1 MLELYH
7 HGSSAC
13 ATKVRLTLDEKG
25 VPWESR
31 YIDIL
36 KSEQFTAEYAELNPK
51 CVVPTLV
58 HDGHVV
64 RESTVICE
72 YIDEVFDGPSL
83 VPDDPRMRAEMRL
96 WTKMV
101 DEDLHPATQVVTFA
115 ASHRVGALTKTKEEF
130 DFYINS
136 IPDPVRRARKRSA
149 IVDGWKSPEATNALL
164 TFNKAIKWMEDSL
177 GKWRWLAGDGY
188 SLADIAMTI
197 YLNRLQHPL
206 HVAHVGGQIS
216 EGVRI
221 LGDGIGAARVSAR
234 HLRLAARRARKRDA
248 HQRRPVLA
256 RSRGAAGR
264 TGAREGRLNRRDD
277 LVRAVY
283 PLVIPR
289 FMRGI
294 RISNS

>member
-13 ATKVRLTLDEKG
+13 ATKARLTLDEKG

-36 KSEQFTAEYAELNPK
+36 KSEQFTAEYARLNPK

-72 YIDEVFDGPSL
+72 YVDEVFDGPSL
-83 VPDDPRMRAEMRL
+83 VPDDPLMRAEMRL

-115 ASHRVGALTKTKEEF
+115 ASHRVGALKKTKEEF

-177 GKWRWLAGDGY
+177 GKWTWLAGDGY

-197 YLNRLQHPL
+197 YLNRLHILSMSPMW
-206 HVAHVGGQIS
+206 
-216 EGVRI
+216 EGKFPKVS
-221 LGDGIGAARVSAR
+221 AFWETVSAR
-234 HLRLAARRARKRDA
+234 PSFQPAIYDWLPGELENEMRANGAQSWPEAEALLAELEREK
-248 HQRRPVLA
+248 
-256 RSRGAAGR
+256 AA
-264 TGAREGRLNRRDD
+264 
-277 LVRAVY
+277 
-283 PLVIPR
+283 
-289 FMRGI
+289 
-294 RISNS
+294 